1 VGALCAIGMAASA
14 NAAIREEPVTYT
26 DGETTMK
33 GFVLYDD
40 AIIVMVHEWWGIT
53 KHIHNEARWGDDGSP
68 GDFRWGSIESALA
81 LTYFANEPVLGGR
94 TH

>member
-1 VGALCAIGMAASA
+1 MAQEG
-14 NAAIREEPVTYT
+14 RP
-26 DGETTMK
+26 
-33 GFVLYDD
+33 LD
-40 AIIVMVHEWWGIT
+40 AG
-53 KHIHNEARWGDDGSP
+53 RWGDDGSP